1 MDRMFSIKLSQP
13 PTNYIEVWHSP
24 RWETGDQSSSSGS
37 VMTILFPVMG
47 KLLFLSGSQFLHL
60 QSGGRVGSV
69 DQMKVRV
76 KFKARKEALSKLLK
90 CSASTSSSVT
100 WAFNGTNLKGLL
112 LRIK

>member
-1 MDRMFSIKLSQP
+1 MDRMFSIKLSQR

-24 RWETGDQSSSSGS
+24 CWETGDQSSSSGS
-37 VMTILFPVMG
+37 VMTILVMG

-100 WAFNGTNLKGLL
+100 
-112 LRIK
+112 

>member
-1 MDRMFSIKLSQP
+1 MYRMFSIKLSQP
-13 PTNYIEVWHSP
+13 PTNYIERWHSP

-37 VMTILFPVMG
+37 VMTILVIG

-76 KFKARKEALSKLLK
+76 KFKAWKEALSKLLK

-112 LRIK
+112 